1 MTLRV
6 TPWGKDDFKATSEEA
21 ESKDWAYWQ
30 NRLNRASL
38 VMLAEEGIIDKNIVP
53 RIAAAQKHA
62 EDLQNLPGAPRLTDI
77 MPLEKM
83 LIESCGEEATLI
95 HTGRSRQDMFTT
107 LNEARLRLAVLDFYE
122 ALNKLRTRLLSIARE
137 NIETYIP
144 AYTNGVQAMPIT
156 LAFYLWGFLESF
168 QRDSDR
174 IIESYKRI
182 NQSALGVAV
191 LACSSWPLNRERL
204 AELLGF
210 EKPITNGL
218 DAAQISLF
226 DIPLEAASNTA
237 NVAIRIGTLV
247 QDLAQQYS
255 QTRPWLLL
263 DSGAAYG
270 SSAMPQKRNPGILNK
285 TRGTASDVVGAM
297 QTSFLRAHNLQLG
310 MYDNKESVLED
321 CSGVFVKGVEMLELM
336 EQAFSLLKVNPARS
350 LEELN
355 SDWTTTMALA
365 EALQR
370 QFEIPFRIG
379 HTFAS
384 QIVTYARARDLHPDN
399 FPFEAAKEIFGNV
412 TEQLEDKRLPFE
424 LTQEEFRTVLSP
436 EHAVQSD
443 VGTGSP
449 APANVRRG
457 LDEIA
462 IRLEEDEQRLRAW
475 RNALANSDKALDEA
489 FEKLLNNKSQEKK
502 L

>member
-6 TPWGKDDFKATSEEA
+6 TPWGKDNFKATSEEA
-21 ESKDWAYWQ
+21 EAKDWAYWQ

-38 VMLAEEGIIDKNIVP
+38 VMLAEEGIIKGDVAS
-53 RIAAAQKHA
+53 RIAAAQKHS
-62 EDLQNLPGAPRLTDI
+62 EDLQNQPDVPRLTDI

-83 LIESCGEEATLI
+83 LIETCGEEATLI

-122 ALNKLRTRLLSIARE
+122 ALNRLRTRLLLIARE

-226 DIPLEAASNTA
+226 DIPLEAASNAA

-247 QDLAQQYS
+247 QDLRSSIHRRVLGCFWIPAPL
-255 QTRPWLLL
+255 TALLRCRRNAIPAFL
-263 DSGAAYG
+263 IKLAERQATLSVLCRHHFYEPITY
-270 SSAMPQKRNPGILNK
+270 SSACMTTKKACWK
-285 TRGTASDVVGAM
+285 TAP
-297 QTSFLRAHNLQLG
+297 
-310 MYDNKESVLED
+310 
-321 CSGVFVKGVEMLELM
+321 
-336 EQAFSLLKVNPARS
+336 AFS
-350 LEELN
+350 
-355 SDWTTTMALA
+355 
-365 EALQR
+365 
-370 QFEIPFRIG
+370 
-379 HTFAS
+379 
-384 QIVTYARARDLHPDN
+384 
-399 FPFEAAKEIFGNV
+399 
-412 TEQLEDKRLPFE
+412 
-424 LTQEEFRTVLSP
+424 
-436 EHAVQSD
+436 
-443 VGTGSP
+443 
-449 APANVRRG
+449 
-457 LDEIA
+457 
-462 IRLEEDEQRLRAW
+462 
-475 RNALANSDKALDEA
+475 
-489 FEKLLNNKSQEKK
+489 
-502 L
+502 

>member
-6 TPWGKDDFKATSEEA
+6 TPWGKDNFKATSGEA
-21 ESKDWAYWQ
+21 EAKDWAYWQ
-30 NRLNRASL
+30 NRMNRASL
-38 VMLAEEGIIDKNIVP
+38 VMLAEEGIISPDIAS

-62 EDLQNLPGAPRLTDI
+62 EDIQNQPGVPRLTDI

-226 DIPLEAASNTA
+226 DIPLEAASNSA

-263 DSGAAYG
+263 ESGAAYS

-285 TRGTASDVVGAM
+285 TR
-297 QTSFLRAHNLQLG
+297 
-310 MYDNKESVLED
+310 
-321 CSGVFVKGVEMLELM
+321 
-336 EQAFSLLKVNPARS
+336 
-350 LEELN
+350 
-355 SDWTTTMALA
+355 
-365 EALQR
+365 
-370 QFEIPFRIG
+370 
-379 HTFAS
+379 
-384 QIVTYARARDLHPDN
+384 
-399 FPFEAAKEIFGNV
+399 
-412 TEQLEDKRLPFE
+412 
-424 LTQEEFRTVLSP
+424 
-436 EHAVQSD
+436 
-443 VGTGSP
+443 
-449 APANVRRG
+449 
-457 LDEIA
+457 
-462 IRLEEDEQRLRAW
+462 
-475 RNALANSDKALDEA
+475 
-489 FEKLLNNKSQEKK
+489 
-502 L
+502 

>member
-226 DIPLEAASNTA
+226 DIPLEAASNAA

-263 DSGAAYG
+263 
-270 SSAMPQKRNPGILNK
+270 I
-285 TRGTASDVVGAM
+285 
-297 QTSFLRAHNLQLG
+297 
-310 MYDNKESVLED
+310 
-321 CSGVFVKGVEMLELM
+321 
-336 EQAFSLLKVNPARS
+336 PAP
-350 LEELN
+350 L
-355 SDWTTTMALA
+355 T
-365 EALQR
+365 ALQR
-370 QFEIPFRIG
+370 CRKNAIPAFSIKLEGQQATLSALCRHLFYEPI
-379 HTFAS
+379 
-384 QIVTYARARDLHPDN
+384 TYSSVCTTTKKACW
-399 FPFEAAKEIFGNV
+399 K
-412 TEQLEDKRLPFE
+412 T
-424 LTQEEFRTVLSP
+424 
-436 EHAVQSD
+436 
-443 VGTGSP
+443 
-449 APANVRRG
+449 APVCSSKVSKCWN
-457 LDEIA
+457 
-462 IRLEEDEQRLRAW
+462 
-475 RNALANSDKALDEA
+475 
-489 FEKLLNNKSQEKK
+489 
-502 L
+502 

>member
-226 DIPLEAASNTA
+226 DIPLEAASNAA
-237 NVAIRIGTLV
+237 NVA
-247 QDLAQQYS
+247 S
-255 QTRPWLLL
+255 E
-263 DSGAAYG
+263 
-270 SSAMPQKRNPGILNK
+270 SAHSFK
-285 TRGTASDVVGAM
+285 TSRSNIHRHV
-297 QTSFLRAHNLQLG
+297 LG
-310 MYDNKESVLED
+310 
-321 CSGVFVKGVEMLELM
+321 CSWI
-336 EQAFSLLKVNPARS
+336 PAP
-350 LEELN
+350 L
-355 SDWTTTMALA
+355 T
-365 EALQR
+365 ALQR
-370 QFEIPFRIG
+370 CRKNVIPAFSIKLEG
-379 HTFAS
+379 QQATLSALCKHLFYEP
-384 QIVTYARARDLHPDN
+384 ITYSSVCMTTKKACW
-399 FPFEAAKEIFGNV
+399 K
-412 TEQLEDKRLPFE
+412 T
-424 LTQEEFRTVLSP
+424 
-436 EHAVQSD
+436 
-443 VGTGSP
+443 
-449 APANVRRG
+449 APACSSKVSKCWN
-457 LDEIA
+457 
-462 IRLEEDEQRLRAW
+462 
-475 RNALANSDKALDEA
+475 
-489 FEKLLNNKSQEKK
+489 
-502 L
+502 

>member
-226 DIPLEAASNTA
+226 DIPLEAASNAA

-270 SSAMPQKRNPGILNK
+270 SSAMPQKRNP
-285 TRGTASDVVGAM
+285 R
-297 QTSFLRAHNLQLG
+297 
-310 MYDNKESVLED
+310 
-321 CSGVFVKGVEMLELM
+321 
-336 EQAFSLLKVNPARS
+336 
-350 LEELN
+350 
-355 SDWTTTMALA
+355 
-365 EALQR
+365 
-370 QFEIPFRIG
+370 
-379 HTFAS
+379 
-384 QIVTYARARDLHPDN
+384 
-399 FPFEAAKEIFGNV
+399 AAK
-412 TEQLEDKRLPFE
+412 
-424 LTQEEFRTVLSP
+424 
-436 EHAVQSD
+436 D
-443 VGTGSP
+443 VSVNI
-449 APANVRRG
+449 AARG
-457 LDEIA
+457 LE
-462 IRLEEDEQRLRAW
+462 RVCR
-475 RNALANSDKALDEA
+475 
-489 FEKLLNNKSQEKK
+489 FG
-502 L
+502 

>member
-1 MTLRV
+1 MTIRV
-6 TPWGKDDFKATSEEA
+6 TPWGKDNFRATSNEA
-21 ESKDWAYWQ
+21 SSQDWAYWQ

-38 VMLAEEGIIDKNIVP
+38 VMLSEEGIIDQKTAS
-53 RIAAAQKHA
+53 RIAKAQKHA
-62 EDLQNLPGAPRLTDI
+62 EDLQNFPDSERLTDI

-107 LNEARLRLAVLDFYE
+107 LNEARLRLAVLDFWK
-122 ALNKLRTRLLSIARE
+122 ALNLLRDRLLQIARE
-137 NIETYIP
+137 NTETYIP

-174 IIESYKRI
+174 IKEAYSRV

-210 EKPITNGL
+210 DRPIVNGL

-226 DIPLEAASNTA
+226 DIPLEAASCAA
-237 NVAIRIGTLV
+237 NVAIRIGTIC

-263 DSGAAYG
+263 DSAAAYG

-285 TRGTASDVVGAM
+285 TRATASDVVGAM

-321 CSGVFVKGVEMLELM
+321 CSGVFVKGVEMLLLT
-336 EQAFSLLKVNPARS
+336 EQMFSLLKVNPERS

-355 SDWTTTMALA
+355 SDWTSTMALA
-365 EALQR
+365 ESLQR
-370 QFEIPFRIG
+370 QFSIPFRIG

-384 QIVTYARARDLHPDN
+384 RIVTFARTRNFRPDN
-399 FPFEAAKEIFGNV
+399 FPFEAAAKIFGEV
-412 TEQLEDKRLPFE
+412 TEELEGKRLPFK
-424 LTQEEFRTVLSP
+424 LTKEEFREILSP
-436 EHAVQSD
+436 EHAVHSF
-443 VGTGSP
+443 VGAGSP
-449 APANVRRG
+449 EPSQVRNG
-457 LDEIA
+457 LSA
-462 IRLEEDEQRLRAW
+462 ISERLEKDKAFVHGLYSRLEESSR
-475 RNALANSDKALDEA
+475 KLDEA
-489 FEKLLNNKSQEKK
+489 FEKLLNSQS
-502 L
+502 

>member
-1 MTLRV
+1 M
-6 TPWGKDDFKATSEEA
+6 
-21 ESKDWAYWQ
+21 
-30 NRLNRASL
+30 NRASL
-38 VMLAEEGIIDKNIVP
+38 VMLAEEGIISPDIAS

-62 EDLQNLPGAPRLTDI
+62 EDIQNQPGVPRLTDI

-226 DIPLEAASNTA
+226 DIPLEAASNSA

-255 QTRPWLLL
+255 QTRP
-263 DSGAAYG
+263 
-270 SSAMPQKRNPGILNK
+270 
-285 TRGTASDVVGAM
+285 
-297 QTSFLRAHNLQLG
+297 
-310 MYDNKESVLED
+310 
-321 CSGVFVKGVEMLELM
+321 
-336 EQAFSLLKVNPARS
+336 
-350 LEELN
+350 
-355 SDWTTTMALA
+355 
-365 EALQR
+365 
-370 QFEIPFRIG
+370 
-379 HTFAS
+379 
-384 QIVTYARARDLHPDN
+384 
-399 FPFEAAKEIFGNV
+399 
-412 TEQLEDKRLPFE
+412 
-424 LTQEEFRTVLSP
+424 
-436 EHAVQSD
+436 
-443 VGTGSP
+443 
-449 APANVRRG
+449 
-457 LDEIA
+457 
-462 IRLEEDEQRLRAW
+462 
-475 RNALANSDKALDEA
+475 
-489 FEKLLNNKSQEKK
+489 
-502 L
+502 

>member
-6 TPWGKDDFKATSEEA
+6 TPWGKDNFKATSEEA
-21 ESKDWAYWQ
+21 AAKDWAYWQ
-30 NRLNRASL
+30 NRMNRASL
-38 VMLAEEGIIDKNIVP
+38 VMLAEEGIIGRDAAS

-62 EDLQNLPGAPRLTDI
+62 EELQNQPRAPRLTDI

-122 ALNKLRTRLLSIARE
+122 ALNKLRSRLFNIARD

-174 IIESYKRI
+174 IIESYRRI

-191 LACSSWPLNRERL
+191 LACSSWPLNRARL
-204 AELLGF
+204 ADLLGF

-226 DIPLEAASNTA
+226 DIPLEAASDAA
-237 NVAIRIGTLV
+237 NVAIRIGTLT

-263 DSGAAYG
+263 DSAAAYG

-285 TRGTASDVVGAM
+285 TRATASEVVGAM

-321 CSGVFVKGVEMLELM
+321 CSGVFVKGVEMLQLM
-336 EQAFSLLKVNPARS
+336 EQAFSLLKVNPVRG

-365 EALQR
+365 EALQK
-370 QFEIPFRIG
+370 QFGIPFRIG

-384 QIVTYARARDLHPDN
+384 QIVTHARERDLRPDN
-399 FPFEAAKEIFGNV
+399 FPFEAAEEIFGNV
-412 TEQLEDKRLPFE
+412 TEKLEGKRLAFE
-424 LTQEEFRTVLSP
+424 LTQQEFRTVLSP

-443 VGTGSP
+443 VGAGSP
-449 APANVRRG
+449 APVSVRKG
-457 LDEIA
+457 LDKIA
-462 IRLEEDEQRLRAW
+462 VRLEEDIVRLRAW
-475 RNALANSDKALDEA
+475 RSALAESDKALDKA
-489 FEKLLNNKSQEKK
+489 FEKLLNNNSQE
-502 L
+502 